1 MAGKLNRPDGG
12 RGGNSLP
19 SARKRGDRVS
29 TPGLGSFA
37 KNSRGRN
44 PLLRRRSK
52 KDRHAK
58 SRASRSP
65 SLRHQPGSSS
75 NPLPPCDPR
84 RRRPGRLSLGHG
96 AQGAIAGD
104 RKATVATGLSPSQ
117 PAEQFTRLL
126 EATEVALS
134 PKK

>member
-1 MAGKLNRPDGG
+1 MDADSTQPDSGTRGK
-12 RGGNSLP
+12 SLS
-19 SARKRGDRVS
+19 SARHKGDRVS
-29 TPGLGSFA
+29 TPSLGSSA
-37 KNSRGRN
+37 KNSPGRN

-117 PAEQFTRLL
+117 PAAQFTPLFG
-126 EATEVALS
+126 ATEVALS

>member
-1 MAGKLNRPDGG
+1 MAGESNQPDSGTRG
-12 RGGNSLP
+12 RSLS
-19 SARKRGDRVS
+19 SARHKGDRVS
-29 TPGLGSFA
+29 TPSLGSSA
-37 KNSRGRN
+37 KNSPGRN

-58 SRASRSP
+58 SRPSRSP

-75 NPLPPCDPR
+75 NPLPPCDPP

-96 AQGAIAGD
+96 AQGAIAGG
-104 RKATVATGLSPSQ
+104 RKATVATGLSPSP
-117 PAEQFTRLL
+117 PAQQFTRLL
-126 EATEVALS
+126 EATEVAFS